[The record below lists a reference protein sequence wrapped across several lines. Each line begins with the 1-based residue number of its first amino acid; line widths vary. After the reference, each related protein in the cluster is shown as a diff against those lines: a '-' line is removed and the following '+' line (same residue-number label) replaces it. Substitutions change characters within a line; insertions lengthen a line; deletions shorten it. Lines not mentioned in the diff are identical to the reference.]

1 MILIA
6 VPAEFT
12 ICERIMFLL
21 LICVL
26 ACLKNEAVDRV
37 LPAALIFIFLIIA
50 TLGFWNATAGG
61 LLARWILFDCYS
73 NTGRDFLSILT

>member
-1 MILIA
+1 MIIIA

-12 ICERIMFLL
+12 ICEGIMFLL

-37 LPAALIFIFLIIA
+37 LPAALIFIFLIIDF
-50 TLGFWNATAGG
+50 GF
-61 LLARWILFDCYS
+61 LECY
-73 NTGRDFLSILT
+73 GRGAVDKMDIV

>member
-12 ICERIMFLL
+12 ICEGIMFLL

-37 LPAALIFIFLIIA
+37 LPAALLLIYFLIIDF
-50 TLGFWNATAGG
+50 GF
-61 LLARWILFDCYS
+61 LEC
-73 NTGRDFLSILT
+73 